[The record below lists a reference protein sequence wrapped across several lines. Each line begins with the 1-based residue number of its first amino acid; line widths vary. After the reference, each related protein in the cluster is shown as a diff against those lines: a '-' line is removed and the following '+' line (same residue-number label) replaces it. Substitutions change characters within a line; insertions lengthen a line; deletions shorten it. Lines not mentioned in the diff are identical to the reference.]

1 MKKAFYILI
10 ILALAFIVGCGS
22 PQSTSTSTTTGGSTS
37 TIEDSTSIWKN
48 AVLKDVRTGKNFKIS
63 DFEGKKIL
71 LESFAVW
78 CPTCTRQQQ
87 KIEELH
93 DEIGDEF
100 ISISIDTDPN
110 EDEAKI
116 KEHLDRNGFDWLYAI
131 MPEDATRALIKDFG
145 IGIVNAPT
153 APIVLICEDGSTKF
167 LGRGLK
173 LTATLKS
180 ELAKG
185 CG

>member
-10 ILALAFIVGCGS
+10 ILVLAFIVGCGS
-22 PQSTSTSTTTGGSTS
+22 PQSTSTTTGGSTS

-48 AVLKDVRTGKNFKIS
+48 AVLKDINSGKSFKFS
-63 DFEGKKIL
+63 DFKGEKVL
-71 LESFAVW
+71 FESFAVW

-87 KIEELH
+87 EVEKLH
-93 DEIGDEF
+93 DEIGDTF
-100 ISISIDTDPN
+100 ISISLDTDPN

-116 KEHLDRNGFDWLYAI
+116 KEHLARNGFNWRYAI
-131 MPEDATRALIKDFG
+131 APEAVTRALIKDFG
-145 IGIVNAPT
+145 IGFVNAPS
-153 APIVLICEDGSTKF
+153 APVVLICEDGSTRF

-173 LTATLKS
+173 LASTLKS